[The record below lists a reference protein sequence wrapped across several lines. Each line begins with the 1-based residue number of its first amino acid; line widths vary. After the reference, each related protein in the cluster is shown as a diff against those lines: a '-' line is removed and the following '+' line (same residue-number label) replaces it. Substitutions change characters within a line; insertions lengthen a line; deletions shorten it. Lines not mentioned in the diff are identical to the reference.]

1 MRYAI
6 CVAMSRLMRPI
17 VADATA
23 VGAAPLPAV
32 RSEAGGGVRA
42 SQVWALLPV
51 GSAACGL
58 SQVCASLCEPVQA
71 CAERRSECGGPW
83 RRRRVRLTTIGSTC
97 DGAGE
102 VSTLVDMAMGAQCT
116 SSPSRPVQACASLC
130 KHVRSVGPSATGR
143 GADDGCGLRRTF
155 GLGAPLAATR
165 EHNLVDMP
173 VGSQCAS
180 RVRAGLCEP
189 VRACPSLCGA
199 SIRVHRDVA
208 ATPGAV
214 YDDRSD
220 LPWRWWRL
228 EVSTLVD
235 MATGCMRLSSQ
246 RAPPSPYI
254 TVPTAALSNAAF
266 AALSSTVAALASAIT
281 TAHVIGS

>member
-1 MRYAI
+1 MDTLGYPTIRVEPPPPLRPSPPRHADCSRRVGGRGGLPSAGLLPTRIEAMRYAI

-130 KHVRSVGPSATGR
+130 KPVQACAKRWSECDRAW
-143 GADDGCGLRRTF
+143 RR
-155 GLGAPLAATR
+155 R
-165 EHNLVDMP
+165 
-173 VGSQCAS
+173 
-180 RVRAGLCEP
+180 RVRFTTNFRTG
-189 VRACPSLCGA
+189 
-199 SIRVHRDVA
+199 
-208 ATPGAV
+208 GAV
-214 YDDRSD
+214 GGDSRTQFGRYARG
-220 LPWRWWRL
+220 
-228 EVSTLVD
+228 VS
-235 MATGCMRLSSQ
+235 MRLSSPC
-246 RAPPSPYI
+246 RP
-254 TVPTAALSNAAF
+254 V
-266 AALSSTVAALASAIT
+266 
-281 TAHVIGS
+281 